1 MRLLLAKT
9 LALVTG
15 ILVVLLSMLFALVQ
29 QQPSSE
35 QLPGQ
40 TQERLSDSADT
51 SSMLILG
58 KQVVDEER
66 CRTCHSIGGVG
77 NRRHHLDG
85 VGSRLTEQEI
95 RTWIIAP
102 REMKPGVIKPAYGHL
117 PQAHIDTLV
126 KYIMSLKK

>member
-15 ILVVLLSMLFALVQ
+15 ILVVLLSMLFALV

-85 VGSRLTEQEI
+85 VGSRLTEQET

-117 PQAHIDTLV
+117 PQAQIDALV
-126 KYIMSLKK
+126 KYIMSLKR